1 MHDAPVVV
9 FSGGGTGGHL
19 YPALAIAD
27 ALRVLRPDVRVV
39 FVGAERGLEARV
51 LPERGEEHLLLPV
64 QGIDR
69 SALLGN
75 WRAFT
80 GLAVGLV
87 RVLRLFSRVRP
98 EVVVV
103 TGGYAGAAA
112 GIVAGLTGVPLV
124 LQEQNSVPGAVTM
137 LLTRFAARVH
147 VAFPEAVDRLP
158 AASARCVVSGNP
170 VRSRSPKTRAEA
182 RAAFG
187 IPEDATL
194 ALVTGGSQGSLG
206 LNRGVTAYVEGV
218 CRGDFERV
226 PELHLLWATG
236 RQHLEGVAEAL
247 QAAGAPGWVHA
258 LPYIEDVPAAL
269 VAADFALS
277 RAGAMTTAE
286 LLNQGVPAI
295 LVPLPTAAA
304 NHQMHNARA
313 LEAAGAATVLPE
325 DELTD
330 DRLARAL
337 SELAVRRDL
346 RADMSARALERAR
359 PHATVTI
366 AADVAKLLRPR
377 QSAA

>member
-87 RVLRLFSRVRP
+87 RVLRLFSRIRP

>member
-87 RVLRLFSRVRP
+87 RVLRLFSRIRP

-218 CRGDFERV
+218 CRGDIERV

-377 QSAA
+377 RSAA